1 MAKVIL
7 FSVVLFFIL
16 DFCWYLFLKYVKYE
30 EYKNYIEYVK
40 KSIGKE

>member
-16 DFCWYLFLKYVKYE
+16 DFFWYLFLKYVRYE